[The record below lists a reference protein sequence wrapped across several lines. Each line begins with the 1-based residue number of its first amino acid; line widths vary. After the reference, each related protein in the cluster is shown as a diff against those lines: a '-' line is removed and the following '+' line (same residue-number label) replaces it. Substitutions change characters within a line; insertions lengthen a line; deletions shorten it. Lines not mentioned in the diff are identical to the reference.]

1 MKRFFILATVLS
13 FLCHAVVYGF
23 VEKRFPYKL
32 EDVLKAS
39 RFVRKQGYWEGY
51 NNRNELVGYVML
63 SNDWT
68 QHLVGYSSKP
78 LNTLIGMDTKGNITG
93 IRIVSYWEPIFMIGI
108 KDSDYHKFL
117 QQYVGRNINDPI
129 TVGKEITM
137 DAITGATVTAVVQNA
152 TVLGTT
158 RSMAALA
165 GITQKAE
172 RKVAKRVGEV
182 SEKYEPLS
190 WNDMFTTGALK
201 SITIT
206 TKDLGMKGEEAI
218 FLELNAGIITP
229 PSIGKNLLGEK
240 FYKDIMNEI
249 KDGESALFICATR
262 GSFKG
267 VGFAYGGIFGT
278 INVEQDGKIF
288 VFTTDEYENVTNLY
302 VKGAPPVSEMGV
314 FIIRSKY
321 KEIFDQTRPFKL
333 HITLPYYVGG
343 KKTYKTFTMD
353 YQLPKRFV
361 K

>member
-1 MKRFFILATVLS
+1 
-13 FLCHAVVYGF
+13 
-23 VEKRFPYKL
+23 VEKKFPYKL

-39 RFVRKQGYWEGY
+39 RFVQKQRYWEGY
-51 NNRNELVGYVML
+51 DRNNKLVGYVMI

-68 QHLVGYSSKP
+68 KHLIGYSSKP
-78 LNTLIGMDTKGNITG
+78 LNTLIGMDTKGTITG
-93 IRIVSYWEPIFMIGI
+93 IKIISYWEPIFMIGI

-117 QQYVGRNINDPI
+117 QQYVGKNIDDSI

-152 TVLGTT
+152 TNLGTT
-158 RSMAALA
+158 RSVAAIVGLSKKA
-165 GITQKAE
+165 GV
-172 RKVAKRVGEV
+172 VAKRAGKV
-182 SEKYEPLS
+182 SLKYETLS
-190 WNDMFTTGALK
+190 WEQLFTTEALK
-201 SITIT
+201 TIRIT
-206 TKDLGMKGEEAI
+206 TKDLEMKGEEDI
-218 FLELNAGIITP
+218 YLELNAGMMTP
-229 PSIGKNLLGEK
+229 PSIGRNLLGDK

-249 KDGESALFICATR
+249 KEGESGLFICTTR

-288 VFTTDEYENVTNLY
+288 VFTTDEYENVTHLY
-302 VKGAPPVSEMGV
+302 AKGVPPVSETGV
-314 FIIRSKY
+314 FIIRGKN

-343 KKTYKTFTMD
+343 KKAYKTFTME
-353 YQLPKRFV
+353 YKLPDRFI